1 MTLRVLLSLLAIAVA
16 AVFGQNSASLKAG
29 DVAPN
34 LIWTRILQSPGG
46 SGSDPVSFLGH
57 LTVVG
62 FFPVVS
68 PNQQLVSQWNQ
79 LVANFADQPVQFVWV
94 CSEYQPPLDAWLQD
108 HPVNGWLLLDPLG
121 ATAQAY
127 GVEFGGMIV
136 DTNGRIAGFTFMFP
150 EEHQI
155 KAVLERKAA
164 GLNTEPHRSPE
175 PEGKPKIPP
184 SYEVHISPS
193 KEDGTVEGEGP
204 DYWMIRGFDLKSIF
218 AKVYD
223 QDPSRVLLPDSLD
236 SRERYDLVLVP
247 PAQIERQAMRRLMQQ
262 ALEKHFRVSTKV
274 GSTPADVYVMTALE
288 GKTPK
293 PKTGDEAMGGGSIG
307 VTSQEWT
314 LARQAD
320 GSEPTPEM
328 IREALASLS
337 LVAMIAQISAE
348 NTGMHDFR
356 LALEEGLKRPIVDE
370 TNMEGTYDFKIHGQA
385 KSVEEFLRMA
395 REQLGLVLTPSRRS
409 IDMLVVS
416 AKP

>member
-1 MTLRVLLSLLAIAVA
+1 MTLRVLLSLFAIAVA

-29 DVAPN
+29 DFAPN
-34 LIWTRILQSPGG
+34 LIWTRILQSPGD
-46 SGSDPVSFLGH
+46 SGRDPGSFLGH

-62 FFPVVS
+62 FFPMVS
-68 PNQQLVSQWNQ
+68 LNQQLVSQWNQ
-79 LVANFADQPVQFVWV
+79 LVAKFAGQPVQFVWI

-108 HPVNGWLLLDPLG
+108 HPVSGWLLLDPLH
-121 ATAQAY
+121 ATAQTY

-155 KAVLERKAA
+155 KAVLEGKPA
-164 GLNTEPHRSPE
+164 GLNAEPHRPPE
-175 PEGKPKIPP
+175 PEGKPNIPP

-193 KEDGTVEGEGP
+193 KEDGTVEGEAP

-218 AKVYD
+218 AKVYE

-236 SRERYDLVLVP
+236 GRERYDLVLVP
-247 PAQIERQAMRRLMQQ
+247 PAEMERPAMRRLMQQ
-262 ALEKHFRVSTKV
+262 ALEKRFRVSTKV
-274 GSTPADVYVMTALE
+274 GSTPTDVYVMTALE

-307 VTSQEWT
+307 VSSQEWT
-314 LARQAD
+314 LARPAD

-328 IREALASLS
+328 IREALGSLS
-337 LVAMIAQISAE
+337 LVAMIASISAD
-348 NTGMHDFR
+348 NTSMHDFR
-356 LALEEGLKRPIVDE
+356 MALEEGLKRPIVDE
-370 TNMEGTYDFKIHGQA
+370 TKMEGTYDFETRGQA
-385 KSVEEFLRMA
+385 KSVDEFLQMA
-395 REQLGLVLTPSRRS
+395 REQLGLVLTPARRN
-409 IDMLVVS
+409 IDMFVVS